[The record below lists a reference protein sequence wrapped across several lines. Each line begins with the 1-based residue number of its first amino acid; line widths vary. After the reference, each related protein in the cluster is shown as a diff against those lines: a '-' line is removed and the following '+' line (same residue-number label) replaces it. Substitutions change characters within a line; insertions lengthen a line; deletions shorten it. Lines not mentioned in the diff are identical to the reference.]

1 MCGRCA
7 AVSEVYA
14 LPADTQLATPA
25 ALETAAAL
33 LLLLL
38 HQACAHV
45 QLLVLLLLLLL
56 MCMRLLLVL
65 LLQLLFL
72 QATAVLGDVC
82 IAELHCCWKA
92 WLHVNCCKAL
102 GTSHKY
108 DT

>member
-7 AVSEVYA
+7 AVIEVYA

-25 ALETAAAL
+25 ALETAAVL

-45 QLLVLLLLLLL
+45 QLLVLMLLLLL
-56 MCMRLLLVL
+56 MCMRQLLVL
-65 LLQLLFL
+65 LLHLLFL
-72 QATAVLGDVC
+72 QAIAVLGDAC

-92 WLHVNCCKAL
+92 WLQVNCSKVL
-102 GTSHKY
+102 GTSHRY